1 METTYLLH
9 HTRDSN
15 VKSVSPSQECSL
27 LSQLPSRPTFG
38 SESHPSL
45 ASINVIRLL
54 RLRETDKEMWDRVD
68 LLMDHVEEIVQEER
82 LREMWDGSVVKMLTQ
97 DIPQSGF
104 SRQDVLRAVGLLHTN
119 GVSLGARFGY
129 SLYPTFSFI
138 SHSCLCNSRYQIH
151 PDRHRISLAH
161 V

>member
-1 METTYLLH
+1 MSSLSL
-9 HTRDSN
+9 
-15 VKSVSPSQECSL
+15 SQECSL
-27 LSQLPSRPTFG
+27 LSQLPSRPSFG
-38 SESHPSL
+38 SESHPAL

-82 LREMWDGSVVKMLTQ
+82 LREMWDGSVVKMLTR
-97 DIPQSGF
+97 DIQQSGF
-104 SRQDVLRAVGLLHTN
+104 TRQDVLRAVGVLHTN

-138 SHSCLCNSRYQIH
+138 SHSCLCNSRYQIQR
-151 PDRHRISLAH
+151 DRHAGQHWL
-161 V
+161 